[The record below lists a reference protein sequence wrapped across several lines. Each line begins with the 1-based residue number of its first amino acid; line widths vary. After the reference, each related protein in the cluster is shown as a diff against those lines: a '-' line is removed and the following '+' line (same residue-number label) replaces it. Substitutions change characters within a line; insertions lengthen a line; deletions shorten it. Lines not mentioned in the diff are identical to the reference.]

1 MEDVAEYSGVTTID
15 GKKILSYEFI
25 ETLRAA
31 DKKLPNPQK
40 IISQRGGQ
48 EKFLSTMADICIY
61 GGKRGGAKAQPY
73 SSKVITPF
81 GERDMG
87 SLKVGSIISDTDGNM
102 QKVISISEHGFK
114 PVYEILFKDGTTARC
129 TDDHLWKIK
138 RTNYIRKSRRINGT
152 GQEADWQ
159 NWTFEMVREFLDK
172 RNSGEIKSGNLL
184 IPLCAPVKFT
194 KPINRYSYKPKTHP
208 YIIGAILGDGCI
220 SESQRIVYTASIT
233 SADKEVISNVKA
245 FGITEFIEC
254 YKEGT
259 NAIDYKIKNKS
270 LDSDLLSMGLAG
282 RKSNDKFIPEYYK
295 TASIE
300 ERFYLVQGLMD
311 TDGTIDQRGHCSYS
325 TISETLAGDM
335 AYILRSLGAYVTIE
349 KSKAGYRKGE
359 EYIQCNPVYNL
370 YIKIEDTARLFT
382 LPRKKERARKFNGGV
397 STPCKAIESYKFVGY
412 DKCRCIAVSNP
423 NSLYITDNFNV
434 THNSFSLLLEAQHD
448 IENKYFNAII
458 FRNEINDLTDLIT
471 TSYRIYND
479 FGKYNKSKGDM
490 TWNFNKGGWLEFNY
504 YSDGIEDFKK
514 RFQGHQYAYMGA
526 DEITHMDYPK
536 FKYLIT
542 CNRNAHFI
550 RNRFFGTCNPDPD
563 SWVATFIKW
572 WIDEDGYPIPERD
585 GVIRYCFMDGDSIDG
600 VYWGNTREEVYEQ
613 CKQIIDRLWKPEYD
627 SLGTPQDLFI
637 KSVTFIEG
645 KLEEN
650 MQLLRSDPTY
660 LANLANQSEEQRARD
675 LEGNWKFRTAGTG
688 LVTME
693 HMNSFFTNALQTETK
708 TRYMTCDPAFTG
720 GDNCVFWIWEGWNII
735 GIHVCKKDS
744 KKTIETA
751 KFLLEQHKVLEDNF
765 AYDLNGLGQIFV
777 GFFPRAVKFNNIER
791 PSDGSHAMFDYLKSE
806 VAYKF
811 IVRFTSGGV
820 SINPDLLNR
829 KYSGKGFKDLPL
841 SQVLMNER
849 QVMRQDETASD
860 RHWKLITKSEMKK
873 LIGHSP
879 DFWESMMT
887 REIFEI
893 KTKRKRIKGLG
904 LL

>member
-1 MEDVAEYSGVTTID
+1 MEDVAEYSGITTID

-81 GERDMG
+81 GEREMG
-87 SLKVGSIISDTDGNM
+87 ILKVGSIISDTDGNM

-184 IPLCAPVKFT
+184 IPLCAPIKF
-194 KPINRYSYKPKTHP
+194 INPNEY
-208 YIIGAILGDGCI
+208 
-220 SESQRIVYTASIT
+220 Q
-233 SADKEVISNVKA
+233 
-245 FGITEFIEC
+245 
-254 YKEGT
+254 
-259 NAIDYKIKNKS
+259 
-270 LDSDLLSMGLAG
+270 LDSGMAG
-282 RKSNDKFIPEYYK
+282 MINGKNPNSSIPEYYK

-300 ERFYLVQGLMD
+300 ERFHLVQGLMD

-382 LPRKKERARKFNGGV
+382 LPRKKERTKKFNGGV
-397 STPCKAIESYKFVGY
+397 STPCKAIDSYKFVGY

-434 THNSFSLLLEAQHD
+434 THNSFSLLLESQHD
-448 IENKYFNAII
+448 IENKYFNSIV
-458 FRNEINDLTDLIT
+458 FRNEINDLTDLVT

-514 RFQGHQYAYMGA
+514 RFQGHQYAYIGV
-526 DEITHMDYPK
+526 DEITHMDFPK

-600 VYWGNTREEVYEQ
+600 VYWGDTREEVYEQ

-751 KFLLEQHKVLEDNF
+751 KFLLEQYKVLEDNF